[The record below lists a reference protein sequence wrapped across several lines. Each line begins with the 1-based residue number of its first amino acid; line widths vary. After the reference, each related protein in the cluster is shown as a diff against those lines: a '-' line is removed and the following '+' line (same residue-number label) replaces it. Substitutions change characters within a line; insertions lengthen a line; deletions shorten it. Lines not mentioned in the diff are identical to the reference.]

1 MDKMKNSGMSETMQT
16 LTRKSACVMLS
27 LLLLLSAVLPVKAA
41 AETASAKVVR
51 VGSFE
56 DTFNYVNEKGARKG
70 YGYELLETLSG
81 YTGWQFEYVTCD
93 WSDCFE
99 KLKNGE
105 VDIIGGISYTEDR
118 TQEMLFS
125 DESMGVEK
133 YYLYADLS
141 RADISA
147 SDFKTLNGKKIGVL
161 MGTEPEVMLAEWEE
175 KYGLKTEHVNISNN
189 EDVKQKL
196 ANHEIDCFV
205 SLEESFWAE
214 RGISTI
220 TRVGE
225 SGIYYAINKNRP
237 DIKEELDDAMRA
249 LDEAVPFYTADLYK
263 RYFSMDYTPILTG
276 EEKAWLRK
284 HGAIRMG
291 FLASDS
297 GVSTYD
303 PATGEFT
310 GVITD
315 YIQFA
320 ADCLGNQELE
330 FQLVGYD
337 SKEAEL
343 DALKSGEID
352 MIFHCDQNPNLA
364 EEYHF
369 ACTNTTWTS
378 NLMAVTNKQ
387 HFNENNVN
395 RIVVPQNKLSLKK
408 YLAFYYPQWEIVDCD
423 TQEDAARL
431 VKDGQADCFV
441 TGISSE
447 NKYSKK
453 YSFYSVPLVNP
464 VRSCFAVNSGNR
476 SLLSILN
483 KTIKAMPVNM
493 LAGALAM
500 YKSSARKVTLSD
512 FIRDNFFKVMLIS
525 SIAVAVVL
533 LTILMLL
540 QKARKAEAAAR
551 KAASDTQELNAK
563 LQVAVEKAESANRAK
578 STFLSNMSHDI
589 RTPMNA
595 IIGFTTLALSNIDDT
610 DRVKDYLGKTL
621 ASSNHL
627 LSLINDVLDMSRIE
641 SGKIHLEEVEVNLSD
656 VLHDLKTIVSG
667 QIYAKQLELYMDAMD
682 VTDEDVYCDKTR
694 LNQILLNLLSNAIK
708 FTPAGGTVSVRVR
721 QLAGKVRG
729 CGQYEFRIK
738 DNGIGMS
745 QEFAQKIFEPFE
757 RERTSTV
764 SRIQGTG
771 LGMAITKNIVDMMG
785 GTIEVQTAQGKG
797 TEFTVCV
804 PMRAQT
810 EQRPVEK
817 ITELEG
823 LKALVV
829 DDDFNTCD
837 SVTKMLVKV
846 GMRAEWTLS
855 GKEAVLRARQSIEM
869 SDVYHAYIID
879 WRLPDMNGIE
889 VTRQIRS
896 LHDDTPIIILTAY
909 DWSDIE
915 VEAKAAGVTAF
926 CAKPM
931 FMSDLRETLMSALGQ
946 KPADAVQR
954 LLPEKNADFKGKH
967 ILLVED
973 NELNREI
980 AQEILREYGFLVDS
994 AENGAVAVEKVS
1006 TTAPGSYDLVLMD
1019 VQMPIMDGYTATRKI
1034 RARRPK
1040 PLKSLRRHHGAGGR
1054 LGTQRRRVGHHPPL
1068 QTLRKAQLQPCGGR
1082 RQPHEAHE
1090 HCHEAAVLSAVPAG
1104 LY

>member
-81 YTGWQFEYVTCD
+81 YAGWQFEYVTCD

-105 VDIIGGISYTEDR
+105 IDIIGGISYTEDR

-125 DESMGVEK
+125 DEPMGVEK

-249 LDEAVPFYTADLYK
+249 LDEAVPFYTADRYK

-297 GVSTYD
+297 GVSTFD

-395 RIVVPQNKLSLKK
+395 RIAVPQNKLSLKK

-512 FIRDNFFKVMLIS
+512 FIKDNFFKVMLIS

-667 QIYAKQLELYMDAMD
+667 QIYAKQLELYMDVMD

-804 PMRAQT
+804 PMCAQT

-946 KPADAVQR
+946 KSADAVQG

-973 NELNREI
+973 IELNREI

-1006 TTAPGSYDLVLMD
+1006 TAAPGSYDLVLMD

-1034 RARRPK
+1034 RALDDPARAKLPILAMTANAFDEDRRNALESGMNGFLSK
-1040 PLKSLRRHHGAGGR
+1040 PIVIDDLV
-1054 LGTQRRRVGHHPPL
+1054 QE
-1068 QTLRKAQLQPCGGR
+1068 LRKIL
-1082 RQPHEAHE
+1082 
-1090 HCHEAAVLSAVPAG
+1090 
-1104 LY
+1104 

>member
-105 VDIIGGISYTEDR
+105 IDIIGGISYTEDR

-125 DESMGVEK
+125 DEPMGVEK
-133 YYLYADLS
+133 YYLYADLA

-297 GVSTYD
+297 GVSTFD

-395 RIVVPQNKLSLKK
+395 RIAVPQNKLSLKK

-512 FIRDNFFKVMLIS
+512 FIKDNFFKVMLIS

-563 LQVAVEKAESANRAK
+563 LQVAVEKAETANRAK

-610 DRVKDYLGKTL
+610 DRVKDYLAKTL

-667 QIYAKQLELYMDAMD
+667 QIYAKQLELYMDVMD

-721 QLAGKVRG
+721 QLAGKVHV

-926 CAKPM
+926 CSKPM

-1006 TTAPGSYDLVLMD
+1006 TAAPGSYDLLLMD

-1034 RARRPK
+1034 RALDDPARAKLPILAMTANAFDEDRRNALESGMNGFLSK
-1040 PLKSLRRHHGAGGR
+1040 PIVIDDLVQELHKIL
-1054 LGTQRRRVGHHPPL
+1054 
-1068 QTLRKAQLQPCGGR
+1068 
-1082 RQPHEAHE
+1082 
-1090 HCHEAAVLSAVPAG
+1090 
-1104 LY
+1104 

>member
-1 MDKMKNSGMSETMQT
+1 MQT

-105 VDIIGGISYTEDR
+105 IDIIGGISYTEDR

-125 DESMGVEK
+125 DEPMGVEK

-297 GVSTYD
+297 GVSTFD

-395 RIVVPQNKLSLKK
+395 RIAVPQNKLSLKK

-512 FIRDNFFKVMLIS
+512 FIKDNFFKVMLIS

-667 QIYAKQLELYMDAMD
+667 QIYAKQLELYMDVMD

-1006 TTAPGSYDLVLMD
+1006 TAAPGSYDLVLMD

-1034 RARRPK
+1034 RALDDPARAKLPILAMTANAFDEDRRNALESGMNGFLSK
-1040 PLKSLRRHHGAGGR
+1040 PIVIDDLVQELHKIL
-1054 LGTQRRRVGHHPPL
+1054 
-1068 QTLRKAQLQPCGGR
+1068 
-1082 RQPHEAHE
+1082 
-1090 HCHEAAVLSAVPAG
+1090 
-1104 LY
+1104 

>member
-105 VDIIGGISYTEDR
+105 IDIIGGISYTEDR

-125 DESMGVEK
+125 DEPMGVEK

-297 GVSTYD
+297 GVSTFD

-395 RIVVPQNKLSLKK
+395 RIAVPQNKLSLKK

-512 FIRDNFFKVMLIS
+512 FIKDNFFKVMLIS

-764 SRIQGTG
+764 SGIQGTG

-1006 TTAPGSYDLVLMD
+1006 TAAPGSYDLLLMD

-1034 RARRPK
+1034 RALDDPARAKLPIIAMTANAFDEDRRNALESGMNGFLSK
-1040 PLKSLRRHHGAGGR
+1040 PIVIDDLVQELHKIL
-1054 LGTQRRRVGHHPPL
+1054 
-1068 QTLRKAQLQPCGGR
+1068 
-1082 RQPHEAHE
+1082 
-1090 HCHEAAVLSAVPAG
+1090 
-1104 LY
+1104 

>member
-1 MDKMKNSGMSETMQT
+1 LDKMKNSGMSETMQT

-105 VDIIGGISYTEDR
+105 IDIIGGISYTEDR

-125 DESMGVEK
+125 DEPMGVEK

-297 GVSTYD
+297 GVSTFD

-395 RIVVPQNKLSLKK
+395 RIAVPQNKLSLKK

-512 FIRDNFFKVMLIS
+512 FIKDNFFKVMLIS

-667 QIYAKQLELYMDAMD
+667 QIYAKQLELYMDVMD

-721 QLAGKVRG
+721 QLAGKVHG

-855 GKEAVLRARQSIEM
+855 GKEAVLRARQALEM
-869 SDVYHAYIID
+869 SDAYHAYIID

-931 FMSDLRETLMSALGQ
+931 FMFDLRETLMSALGQ

-1006 TTAPGSYDLVLMD
+1006 TAAPGSYDLLLMD

-1034 RARRPK
+1034 RALDDPARAKLPILAMTANAFDEDRRNALESGMNGFLSK
-1040 PLKSLRRHHGAGGR
+1040 PIVIDDLVQELHKIL
-1054 LGTQRRRVGHHPPL
+1054 
-1068 QTLRKAQLQPCGGR
+1068 
-1082 RQPHEAHE
+1082 
-1090 HCHEAAVLSAVPAG
+1090 
-1104 LY
+1104 

>member
-105 VDIIGGISYTEDR
+105 IDIIGGISYTEDR

-125 DESMGVEK
+125 DEPMGVEK

-147 SDFKTLNGKKIGVL
+147 SDFKTLNGQKIGVL
-161 MGTEPEVMLAEWEE
+161 MGTEPEVMLTEWEE
-175 KYGLKTEHVNISNN
+175 KYVLETEHVNISNN

-249 LDEAVPFYTADLYK
+249 LNEAAPFYTADLYK

-395 RIVVPQNKLSLKK
+395 RIAVPQNKLSLKK

-512 FIRDNFFKVMLIS
+512 FIKDNFFKVMLIS

-667 QIYAKQLELYMDAMD
+667 QIYAKQLELYMDVMD

-855 GKEAVLRARQSIEM
+855 GKEAVLRARRSIEM
-869 SDVYHAYIID
+869 SAAYHAYIID

-926 CAKPM
+926 CSKPM

-980 AQEILREYGFLVDS
+980 AQEILQEYGFLVDT

-1006 TTAPGSYDLVLMD
+1006 TAAPGSYDLVLMD

-1034 RARRPK
+1034 RALDDPARAKLPILAMTANAFDEDRRNALESGMNGFLSK
-1040 PLKSLRRHHGAGGR
+1040 PIVIGDLVQELHKIL
-1054 LGTQRRRVGHHPPL
+1054 
-1068 QTLRKAQLQPCGGR
+1068 
-1082 RQPHEAHE
+1082 
-1090 HCHEAAVLSAVPAG
+1090 
-1104 LY
+1104 

>member
-105 VDIIGGISYTEDR
+105 IDIIGGISYTEDR

-125 DESMGVEK
+125 DEPMGVEK

-147 SDFKTLNGKKIGVL
+147 SDFKTLNGQKIGVL

-297 GVSTYD
+297 GVSTFD

-320 ADCLGNQELE
+320 ADCLGNQKLE

-395 RIVVPQNKLSLKK
+395 RIAVPQNKLSLKK

-512 FIRDNFFKVMLIS
+512 FIKDNFFKVMLIS

-764 SRIQGTG
+764 SGIQGTG

-926 CAKPM
+926 CSKPM
-931 FMSDLRETLMSALGQ
+931 FMSDLRETLMSSLGQ

-980 AQEILREYGFLVDS
+980 AQEILREYGFLVDT

-1006 TTAPGSYDLVLMD
+1006 TAAPGSYDLVLMD

-1034 RARRPK
+1034 RALDDPALAKLPILAMTANAFDEDRRNALESGMNGFLSK
-1040 PLKSLRRHHGAGGR
+1040 PIVIGDLVQELHKIL
-1054 LGTQRRRVGHHPPL
+1054 
-1068 QTLRKAQLQPCGGR
+1068 
-1082 RQPHEAHE
+1082 
-1090 HCHEAAVLSAVPAG
+1090 
-1104 LY
+1104 

>member
-105 VDIIGGISYTEDR
+105 IDIIGGISYTEDR

-125 DESMGVEK
+125 DEPMGVEK

-297 GVSTYD
+297 GVSTFD

-395 RIVVPQNKLSLKK
+395 RIAVPQNKLSLKK

-512 FIRDNFFKVMLIS
+512 FIKDNFFKVMLIS

-563 LQVAVEKAESANRAK
+563 LQVAVEKAESANCAK

-595 IIGFTTLALSNIDDT
+595 IIGFTTLALSNIDDKN
-610 DRVKDYLGKTL
+610 RVKDYLSKTL

-641 SGKIHLEEVEVNLSD
+641 SGKNHLEEVEVNLSD

-869 SDVYHAYIID
+869 SDAYHAYIID

-909 DWSDIE
+909 DGSDIE
-915 VEAKAAGVTAF
+915 MEAKAAGVTAF
-926 CAKPM
+926 CSKPM

-973 NELNREI
+973 NALNREI
-980 AQEILREYGFLVDS
+980 AQEILREYGFLVDT

-1006 TTAPGSYDLVLMD
+1006 TAAPGSYDLVLMD

-1034 RARRPK
+1034 RALDDPARAKLPILAMTANAFDEDRRNALESGMNGFLSK
-1040 PLKSLRRHHGAGGR
+1040 PIVIGDLVQELHKIL
-1054 LGTQRRRVGHHPPL
+1054 
-1068 QTLRKAQLQPCGGR
+1068 
-1082 RQPHEAHE
+1082 
-1090 HCHEAAVLSAVPAG
+1090 
-1104 LY
+1104 

>member
-1 MDKMKNSGMSETMQT
+1 MQT
-16 LTRKSACVMLS
+16 LMRKSVCALLS
-27 LLLLLSAVLPVKAA
+27 LLLLLSVVLPVKAA
-41 AETASAKVVR
+41 AETAPAKVVR

-105 VDIIGGISYTEDR
+105 IDIMGGISYTEDR
-118 TQEMLFS
+118 TEEMLFS
-125 DESMGVEK
+125 DEPMGVEK

-147 SDFKTLNGKKIGVL
+147 SDYKTLNGKKIGVL
-161 MGTEPEVMLAEWEE
+161 MGTEPEVMLTEWEE

-225 SGIYYAINKNRP
+225 SGIYYALNKDRP
-237 DIKEELDDAMRA
+237 DLKEELDDAMRA
-249 LDEAVPFYTADLYK
+249 LDEAAPFYTADLYK

-276 EEKAWLRK
+276 EEKAWLK
-284 HGAIRMG
+284 EHGAIKMG
-291 FLASDS
+291 FLTSDR
-297 GVSTYD
+297 GVSTFD

-352 MIFHCDQNPNLA
+352 MIFHFDQSPNLA

-395 RIVVPQNKLSLKK
+395 RIAVPQNKLSLKK

-423 TQEDAARL
+423 TQEDAAKL

-441 TGISSE
+441 TWISSE

-500 YKSSARKVTLSD
+500 YKSSSRKVTLSD
-512 FIRDNFFKVMLIS
+512 FIKDNFFMALLVS
-525 SIAVAVVL
+525 SIAVAAIL
-533 LTILMLL
+533 LTILKLL
-540 QKARKAEAAAR
+540 RKARKAEAAAR
-551 KAASDTQELNAK
+551 KAANDTQKLNAK
-563 LQVAVEKAESANRAK
+563 LQVAVENAESANHAK
-578 STFLSNMSHDI
+578 STFLFNMSHDI

-595 IIGFTTLALSNIDDT
+595 IIGYAD
-610 DRVKDYLGKTL
+610 L
-621 ASSNHL
+621 ASRHL
-627 LSLINDVLDMSRIE
+627 DDPAKLKNYMENIQVCGQNLLMLLNNVLDLARIE
-641 SGKIHLEEVEVNLSD
+641 NDKTEMEYSVSD
-656 VLHDLKTIVSG
+656 IEKDFRNCVAMFRNQADSKG
-667 QIYAKQLELYMDAMD
+667 QTLTVTTQLQYPYIYADIPHLTEIC
-682 VTDEDVYCDKTR
+682 T
-694 LNQILLNLLSNAIK
+694 NLVSNAVK
-708 FTPAGGTVSVRVR
+708 YTGAGGTIRCNVT
-721 QLAGKVRG
+721 QKPGKKEGWCDTVVTVA
-729 CGQYEFRIK
+729 

-745 QEFAQKIFEPFE
+745 QEFQKHIFEPFE

-764 SRIQGTG
+764 SKVEGSGIGMGIVKKLVG
-771 LGMAITKNIVDMMG
+771 LMG
-785 GTIEVQTAQGKG
+785 GT
-797 TEFTVCV
+797 
-804 PMRAQT
+804 
-810 EQRPVEK
+810 
-817 ITELEG
+817 
-823 LKALVV
+823 
-829 DDDFNTCD
+829 
-837 SVTKMLVKV
+837 
-846 GMRAEWTLS
+846 
-855 GKEAVLRARQSIEM
+855 
-869 SDVYHAYIID
+869 
-879 WRLPDMNGIE
+879 
-889 VTRQIRS
+889 
-896 LHDDTPIIILTAY
+896 
-909 DWSDIE
+909 
-915 VEAKAAGVTAF
+915 
-926 CAKPM
+926 
-931 FMSDLRETLMSALGQ
+931 
-946 KPADAVQR
+946 
-954 LLPEKNADFKGKH
+954 
-967 ILLVED
+967 
-973 NELNREI
+973 
-980 AQEILREYGFLVDS
+980 
-994 AENGAVAVEKVS
+994 VAVESKIGV
-1006 TTAPGSYDLVLMD
+1006 GSKFTVTIPCRIASEDETQAKRETNPSDQKCLCGTRILLTEDNDLNAEIAVELLQEEGCTVDRAKDGVECVDMLEKAANGTYQLILMD
-1019 VQMPIMDGYTATRKI
+1019 IQMPVMNGYDAARKI
-1034 RARRPK
+1034 RGLDDPQKANIPIIAMTANAFTEDRQVALDAGMNDHIAK
-1040 PLKSLRRHHGAGGR
+1040 PINMNVL
-1054 LGTQRRRVGHHPPL
+1054 VP
-1068 QTLRKAQLQPCGGR
+1068 TLRKYL
-1082 RQPHEAHE
+1082 
-1090 HCHEAAVLSAVPAG
+1090 
-1104 LY
+1104 

>member
-1 MDKMKNSGMSETMQT
+1 MQT
-16 LTRKSACVMLS
+16 LMRKSVCALLS
-27 LLLLLSAVLPVKAA
+27 LLLLLSVVLPVKAA
-41 AETASAKVVR
+41 AETAPVKVVR

-70 YGYELLETLSG
+70 YGYELLQTLSG

-99 KLKNGE
+99 KLENGE
-105 VDIIGGISYTEDR
+105 IDIMGAISYTEDR
-118 TQEMLFS
+118 AEEMLFS
-125 DESMGVEK
+125 DEPMGEEK

-147 SDFKTLNGKKIGVL
+147 SDYKTLNGKKIGVL
-161 MGTEPEVMLAEWEE
+161 MGTEPEVMLTEWEE

-237 DIKEELDDAMRA
+237 DLKEELDDAMRA

-276 EEKAWLRK
+276 EEKAWLK
-284 HGAIRMG
+284 EHGAIKMG
-291 FLASDS
+291 FLTSDS
-297 GVSTYD
+297 GVSTFD

-352 MIFHCDQNPNLA
+352 MIFHFDQSPNLA

-395 RIVVPQNKLSLKK
+395 RIAVPQNKLSLKK

-423 TQEDAARL
+423 TQEDAVKL

-512 FIRDNFFKVMLIS
+512 FIKDNFFMALLVS
-525 SIAVAVVL
+525 SIAVAAIL
-533 LTILMLL
+533 LTILKLL
-540 QKARKAEAAAR
+540 RKARKAEVAAR

-563 LQVAVEKAESANRAK
+563 LQVAVEKAESANHAK
-578 STFLSNMSHDI
+578 STFLFNMSHDI

-595 IIGFTTLALSNIDDT
+595 IIGYAD
-610 DRVKDYLGKTL
+610 L
-621 ASSNHL
+621 ASRHL
-627 LSLINDVLDMSRIE
+627 DDPAKLKNYMENIQVCGQNLLMLLNNVLDLARIE
-641 SGKIHLEEVEVNLSD
+641 NDKTEMEYSVSD
-656 VLHDLKTIVSG
+656 IEKDFRNCVAMFRNQADSKG
-667 QIYAKQLELYMDAMD
+667 QTLMVTTQLQYPYIYADIPHLTEIC
-682 VTDEDVYCDKTR
+682 T
-694 LNQILLNLLSNAIK
+694 NLVSNAVK
-708 FTPAGGTVSVRVR
+708 YTGAGGTIRCNVT
-721 QLAGKVRG
+721 QKPGKKEDWCDTV
-729 CGQYEFRIK
+729 ITVA

-745 QEFAQKIFEPFE
+745 QEFQKHIFEPFE

-764 SRIQGTG
+764 SKVEGSGIGMGIVKKLVG
-771 LGMAITKNIVDMMG
+771 LMG
-785 GTIEVQTAQGKG
+785 GTVEVESRIGVGST
-797 TEFTVCV
+797 FTVTIPCRIASEDETQAKRETNPSDQKCLCGTRILLTEDNDLNAEIAVELLQEEGCTVDRAKDGVECV
-804 PMRAQT
+804 DMLEKAANGTYQLILMDI
-810 EQRPVEK
+810 QMPV
-817 ITELEG
+817 
-823 LKALVV
+823 
-829 DDDFNTCD
+829 
-837 SVTKMLVKV
+837 
-846 GMRAEWTLS
+846 
-855 GKEAVLRARQSIEM
+855 
-869 SDVYHAYIID
+869 
-879 WRLPDMNGIE
+879 MNG
-889 VTRQIRS
+889 
-896 LHDDTPIIILTAY
+896 Y
-909 DWSDIE
+909 D
-915 VEAKAAGVTAF
+915 AA
-926 CAKPM
+926 
-931 FMSDLRETLMSALGQ
+931 
-946 KPADAVQR
+946 
-954 LLPEKNADFKGKH
+954 
-967 ILLVED
+967 
-973 NELNREI
+973 
-980 AQEILREYGFLVDS
+980 
-994 AENGAVAVEKVS
+994 
-1006 TTAPGSYDLVLMD
+1006 
-1019 VQMPIMDGYTATRKI
+1019 RKI
-1034 RARRPK
+1034 RGLDDPQKANIPIIAMTANAFTEDRQVALDAGMNDHIAK
-1040 PLKSLRRHHGAGGR
+1040 PINMNVL
-1054 LGTQRRRVGHHPPL
+1054 VP
-1068 QTLRKAQLQPCGGR
+1068 TLRKYL
-1082 RQPHEAHE
+1082 
-1090 HCHEAAVLSAVPAG
+1090 
-1104 LY
+1104 

>member
-105 VDIIGGISYTEDR
+105 IDIIGGISYTEDR

-125 DESMGVEK
+125 DEPMGVEK

-249 LDEAVPFYTADLYK
+249 LDEAAPFYTADLYK
-263 RYFSMDYTPILTG
+263 RYFSLDYIPILTG
-276 EEKAWLRK
+276 EEKAWLRE

-291 FLASDS
+291 FLTSDS
-297 GVSTYD
+297 GVSTFD

-395 RIVVPQNKLSLKK
+395 RIAVPQNKLSLKK

-512 FIRDNFFKVMLIS
+512 FIKDNFFKVMLIS

-563 LQVAVEKAESANRAK
+563 LQVAVEKAETANRAK

-595 IIGFTTLALSNIDDT
+595 IIGFTTLALSNINDT
-610 DRVKDYLGKTL
+610 ERVKDYLGKTL

-757 RERTSTV
+757 QERTSTV

-855 GKEAVLRARQSIEM
+855 GKEAVLRARQALEM

-926 CAKPM
+926 CSKPM
-931 FMSDLRETLMSALGQ
+931 FMFDLRETLMSALGQ
-946 KPADAVQR
+946 KQTDAVQG
-954 LLPEKNADFKGKH
+954 LLPDKNADFKGKH

-1006 TTAPGSYDLVLMD
+1006 TAAPGSYDLVLMD

-1034 RARRPK
+1034 RALDDPARAKLPILAMTANAFDEDRRNALESGMNGFLSK
-1040 PLKSLRRHHGAGGR
+1040 PIVIDDLV
-1054 LGTQRRRVGHHPPL
+1054 QE
-1068 QTLRKAQLQPCGGR
+1068 LRKIL
-1082 RQPHEAHE
+1082 
-1090 HCHEAAVLSAVPAG
+1090 
-1104 LY
+1104 

>member
-1 MDKMKNSGMSETMQT
+1 MQT

-105 VDIIGGISYTEDR
+105 IDIIGGISYTEDR

-125 DESMGVEK
+125 DEPMGVEK

-147 SDFKTLNGKKIGVL
+147 SDFKTLNGQKIGVL

-297 GVSTYD
+297 GVSTFD

-395 RIVVPQNKLSLKK
+395 RIAVPQNKLSLKK

-512 FIRDNFFKVMLIS
+512 FIKDNFFKVMLIS

-563 LQVAVEKAESANRAK
+563 LQVAVEKAETANRAK

-667 QIYAKQLELYMDAMD
+667 QIYAKQLELYMDVMD

-721 QLAGKVRG
+721 QLAGKVHG

-926 CAKPM
+926 CSKPM

-980 AQEILREYGFLVDS
+980 AQEILQEYGFLVDS

-1006 TTAPGSYDLVLMD
+1006 TAAPGSYDLVLMD

-1034 RARRPK
+1034 RALDDPARAKLPILAMTANAFDEDRRNALESGMNGFLSK
-1040 PLKSLRRHHGAGGR
+1040 PIVIGDLVQELHKIL
-1054 LGTQRRRVGHHPPL
+1054 
-1068 QTLRKAQLQPCGGR
+1068 
-1082 RQPHEAHE
+1082 
-1090 HCHEAAVLSAVPAG
+1090 
-1104 LY
+1104 

>member
-81 YTGWQFEYVTCD
+81 YAGWQFEYVTCD

-105 VDIIGGISYTEDR
+105 IDIIGGISYTEDR

-125 DESMGVEK
+125 DEPMGVEK

-297 GVSTYD
+297 GVSTFD

-395 RIVVPQNKLSLKK
+395 RIAVPQNKLSLKK

-512 FIRDNFFKVMLIS
+512 FIKDNFFKVMLIS

-764 SRIQGTG
+764 SGIQGTG

-1006 TTAPGSYDLVLMD
+1006 TAAPGQYDLVLMD

-1034 RARRPK
+1034 RALDDPARAKLPILAMTANAFDEDRRNALESGMNGFLSK
-1040 PLKSLRRHHGAGGR
+1040 PIVIDDLV
-1054 LGTQRRRVGHHPPL
+1054 QE
-1068 QTLRKAQLQPCGGR
+1068 LRKIL
-1082 RQPHEAHE
+1082 
-1090 HCHEAAVLSAVPAG
+1090 
-1104 LY
+1104 